1 MRISSHIQDVFT
13 RHHGIV
19 DAGTL
24 LAEGVNYYQL
34 NQLVDSGAVHKLK
47 RGLYKWSDSDNYE
60 MADVARMVKDGVF
73 CLHSAALFHELSTFV
88 PGEYHV
94 AISDKSKV
102 VLPPYPLIKLY
113 YWDTVPYQ
121 TGIQEVTLNGAPVRI
136 YSPEKTVCDMIRF
149 RQRVGMDSMKE
160 VLKTYLNQPNR
171 NLSLLLQIA
180 KTLGIEGVMRSYLEI
195 LV

>member
-1 MRISSHIQDVFT
+1 M
-13 RHHGIV
+13 
-19 DAGTL
+19 
-24 LAEGVNYYQL
+24 
-34 NQLVDSGAVHKLK
+34 
-47 RGLYKWSDSDNYE
+47 
-60 MADVARMVKDGVF
+60 
-73 CLHSAALFHELSTFV
+73 
-88 PGEYHV
+88 
-94 AISDKSKV
+94 
-102 VLPPYPLIKLY
+102 LPPYPLIKLY

-160 VLKTYLNQPNR
+160 VLKTYLNKPNR

>member
-1 MRISSHIQDVFT
+1 MSISSHIQEIFT

-24 LAEGVNYYQL
+24 LAEGINYYQL
-34 NQLVDSGAVHKLK
+34 NQLVESGAVHRLK
-47 RGLYKWSDSDNYE
+47 RGLYKWSDTDNYE

-73 CLHSAALFHELSTFV
+73 CLHSAALFHELSTFI
-88 PGEYHV
+88 PGEHHM
-94 AISDKSKV
+94 AIPDKSKV

-136 YSPEKTVCDMIRF
+136 YNPEKTVCDMIRF

-160 VLKTYLNQPNR
+160 VLKTYLNKPNR